1 MVLEVGGRVNYF
13 EFRGSGE
20 AVLEILGIARRV
32 KPTWISGF
40 VVATVALFVAV
51 AVGAEGRE
59 VPGRQSV
66 L

>member
-1 MVLEVGGRVNYF
+1 MHYF
-13 EFRGSGE
+13 EFRGGGE
-20 AVLEILGIARRV
+20 AALEIPGIARRV